1 MAILKRFNRLQGLKD
16 VDVFFD
22 EEGLNSNFFNIT
34 EFPDPIQVGKNSF
47 LIAGSEQLA
56 NFIELKIDVIDS
68 EGNSI
73 YHEPVR
79 GLLEG
84 NARRISIECYNSN
97 APGIGKLIV
106 VGEANPD
113 VVDVPEE
120 WKGVYNVRYT
130 RPISINT
137 TQINTQ
143 PIFFYKQ
150 PKIRAREITKA
161 FIDLLPAS
169 ASYSITG
176 SASITATDP
185 GSLFGINE
193 TSVNDEE
200 ASFSVAEFGEDKPGK
215 FLDTYKNKRENK
227 ISIGNQPTVMALG
240 RVQRRASPEP
250 QTHTITVDNVE
261 SSPENGPDEMSSA
274 FVGGKILIRNPKVDE
289 STFYIGNN
297 SFIVTDDV
305 YVSRIQEVINGNT
318 LIPETPFT
326 VKKHPTPQTDPPVG
340 YKDPDFDDYR
350 VWSSTNNQGKLIGDG
365 TINPE
370 QVSPKQPSTPHTDE
384 TGAIYY
390 WGQVLDQSRIPKE
403 GEGGGNESI
412 NYWGWLESGS
422 VSQESLEA
430 GVEKFNVSMLPNSN
444 VTMSILP
451 TPGRSLKSTHLRSY
465 ADFSI
470 VNMRTFSGDVFRIKV
485 YGKLKGG
492 LADFELLYDSPIE
505 SPQTL
510 IDPFSA
516 DGFLNVGYF
525 YTGSIISD
533 YWASS
538 SNGTVTQ
545 NNTYMVDGA
554 LVSGSNREL
563 NEKVEFFTTS
573 SYKLE
578 RNVSYTLSF
587 DSYFVKG
594 DKKFQQPNSE
604 EVVTK
609 KDAILEVYLSGSA
622 AADGQNKTGDDL
634 FLGSVN
640 TTKWRGVNEGE
651 QKGIFQ
657 TFLSSAKHFPS
668 AQIKFVAK
676 SGQWVIKDVDLKP
689 TSDTNFSPDYFRQ
702 IIPLPFIHKRPA
714 SMDFLVEFYDINN
727 NIANT
732 FSFMENFRII
742 GAPQVVA
749 QGDNNLL
756 SGSLY
761 LGNIQ
766 GQGIEVHG
774 GSAFLRSIGYE
785 GWEAARSSGSG
796 GFMIWSGSLSS
807 DGTNLLQTTESYDGV
822 GLEIVDAHGATDR
835 YLKFRTNPSTFEVVT
850 DQFFLGNAG
859 AHISSSGGSLTITSS
874 NFHLDKDGDV
884 NMAGTITATAGN
896 IGDFQIVSGQISGSN
911 ITFNANNST
920 IFKTDQG
927 PGSDSSAAFDKLRDE
942 YYIDFTPEE
951 ESPDNFYIKMGPNFM
966 VDKDGILIASGAE
979 FIGTITA
986 SAGLIGGFNIGSA
999 SLFAGSSEHSPNFYI
1014 SGSASGNQ
1022 PGTGTF
1028 ISSSRFQV
1036 TAEGDITGSQVL
1048 FTGGKIGGFTVTEN
1062 TISSSNL
1069 LINAENG
1076 ELRTT
1081 NFVTGTK
1088 GWRITAGV
1096 YGGIDSNG
1104 TAEFEN
1110 IRVRGTLRTAVFEKE
1125 TVNAVGGQL
1134 WIANSTALSGSAS
1147 ASQEI
1152 LHVENSSGFVKDEI
1166 IFAKKVNGTGFTK
1179 EYMKVFSQSRVDQDS
1194 DDDFSGYLHVTRSF
1208 GGQATGSA
1216 FTNVTTITEPIT
1228 TKVETSLTVADE
1240 SPSGIDLK
1248 DSTIRIDDEIMQVT
1262 GSESNKIHVRRGT
1275 NGTDK
1280 ATHSDNANVAKVDPD
1295 VAFLLGLVSP
1305 GEAYTEGQVLVSTGR
1320 YISGT
1325 GATARGSGYMLLN
1338 ANPGDAT
1345 TPYMDFHERTG
1356 SGIYDS
1362 RLKTRIGDLSGLV
1375 ATAIGDELFRGSTDP
1390 GFGLVSENIYLK
1402 GLIQAESGSIG
1413 GLEMTGKEIFVAD
1426 SVGSFG
1432 DSSTAF
1438 FVSASGHFSLKD
1450 NITWDTSTLTVK
1462 PTNINITTTGTNKI
1476 KISGSNGSSDVPV
1489 IALGTTLN
1497 TTVAGTNA
1505 GIYMDGTGDFLAY
1518 GNSTNYIKFDVGG
1531 TPVLDIKSDTFD
1543 LKTST
1548 IHISSSN
1555 NGIIAMGHP
1564 SIPED
1569 SGSSGIY
1576 LDGKGNVNL
1585 QQGQS
1590 YIRATSGSGL
1600 AMNYPSYSLNTE
1612 GHIVAQGVSIKG
1624 NLEAETGFF
1633 GTNSSTG
1640 WIIDGNKIRSKVLD
1654 SSKTGSI
1661 EIDATP
1667 GSPNITLID
1676 SGSFVAEIVPD
1687 FTPANVI
1694 LTAGGDTYED
1704 TDSKGSPSTNEADS
1718 GTIAISNGQTS
1729 SDLDLFA
1736 GFSDEN
1742 DADYYSDAGGSLDK
1756 AALTANTEYKSTAT
1770 IKVDVTVQTSN
1781 DDQLS
1786 YNLGGNIGVAIN
1798 LLLVNAAGGNLYD
1811 ENVGGTIFPQE
1822 GAGSGTTTTFTFTKT
1837 ISLNHEVGG
1846 SDINVYWHAKDVSV
1860 TNNNLQEDFA
1870 LSLEPFRPAP
1880 TVDTNITKV
1889 EVYFTS
1895 TSHRPSSKKTEL
1907 APGGFQSVVLKNAT
1921 MKNSTNRYVRLSP
1934 QETKTVDMHGLVH
1947 ITGSLSVGQNSDGAS
1962 TGFVAVDDGN
1972 AGNPSFRFRTDNNTG
1987 FFLQSAD
1994 DIGVSIAGSE
2004 KFRFANNGH
2013 FHATND
2019 ITGFSSTPS
2028 DKKLKTNIKD
2038 INYGLSDIIKL
2049 QGRQFD
2055 WKRDDRGH
2063 DIGVIAQEVQEVV
2076 PELVKEVEGLNGE
2089 SSFLTVSYEKLVPV
2103 LIESIKE
2110 QQKQIDELRKLIDR
2124 MFI

>member
-1 MAILKRFNRLQGLKD
+1 MAILKRFNRLQGLRD
-16 VDVFFD
+16 VDVFFE

-34 EFPDPIQVGKNSF
+34 EFPDPLQVGKNSF
-47 LIAGSEQLA
+47 LIGGSQQLA
-56 NFIELKIDVIDS
+56 NFIELKIDILDS

-79 GLLEG
+79 GVLEG
-84 NARRISIECYNSN
+84 NARRISIEVYDTNS
-97 APGIGKLIV
+97 PGTGQLII

-113 VVDVPEE
+113 IVDVPDE
-120 WKGVYNVRYT
+120 WRGVYNVRYS

-176 SASITATDP
+176 SAAIAATDP
-185 GSLFGINE
+185 GSLMGVNE
-193 TSVNDEE
+193 NAVNDEE
-200 ASFSVAEFGEDKPGK
+200 SSFSVAEFGEDKPGK

-227 ISIGNQPTVMALG
+227 ISVGNQPTVMALG

-250 QTHTITVDNVE
+250 PTHTITVDNVE

-274 FVGGKILIRNPKVDE
+274 FVGGKILIRNPVVDE
-289 STFYIGNN
+289 SSFYIGSN
-297 SFIVTDDV
+297 SHIVTDEY

-318 LIPETPFT
+318 FIPETPFT
-326 VKKHPTPQTDPPVG
+326 VKKYPTPQTDPPVG

-422 VSQESLEA
+422 VSQEELEA
-430 GVEKFNVSMLPNSN
+430 GVEEYNVSMLPNSN

-451 TPGRSLKSTHLRSY
+451 TPGRSLKTTHLRSY

-470 VNMRTFSGDVFRIKV
+470 INMRTFSGDVFRIKV
-485 YGKLKGG
+485 YGKLRGG

-510 IDPFSA
+510 IDPYSA

-533 YWASS
+533 YCASYY
-538 SNGTVTQ
+538 NDTVTQ

-554 LVSGSNREL
+554 LISGSNKEL

-578 RNVSYTLSF
+578 RNVQYTLSF
-587 DSYFVKG
+587 DSYFIKG
-594 DKKFQQPNSE
+594 DKKFLQNKSE
-604 EVVTK
+604 EVITR
-609 KDAILEVYLSGSA
+609 KDATLDVYLSGSA
-622 AADGQNKTGDDL
+622 AKDGQNKTGDDL

-640 TTKWRGVNEGE
+640 TTKWRGIDKGI

-657 TFLSSAKHFPS
+657 TFLSSGKHFPS

-714 SMDFLVEFYDINN
+714 TMDFLVEFYDINN
-727 NIANT
+727 KIANT

-785 GWEAARSSGSG
+785 GFEATTSSGSG

-807 DGTNLLQTTESYDGV
+807 DGANLLQTTESYDGV
-822 GLEIVDAHGATDR
+822 GLEIVDAHGAIDR

-850 DQFFLGNAG
+850 DQFFLGQSGKSFVSGSNG
-859 AHISSSGGSLTITSS
+859 NIEIFSSGTTTLSGSNVDILTPNFFFGGQSNFISGSGGNIEISSS
-874 NFHLDKDGDV
+874 NFNLQPDGDV
-884 NMAGTITATAGN
+884 IMQGTITAEAGGTIGGWDITSDAISDLNASGKGIEIKSHATTPIITIKEDSDNKLELYHTTATNWGLIGTSGGN
-896 IGDFQIVSGQISGSN
+896 TVFRLGSTNQIGGFGITNTAISSSNDNLILRNSGQI
-911 ITFNANNST
+911 T
-920 IFKTDQG
+920 
-927 PGSDSSAAFDKLRDE
+927 GSD
-942 YYIDFTPEE
+942 
-951 ESPDNFYIKMGPNFM
+951 
-966 VDKDGILIASGAE
+966 
-979 FIGTITA
+979 
-986 SAGLIGGFNIGSA
+986 
-999 SLFAGSSEHSPNFYI
+999 
-1014 SGSASGNQ
+1014 
-1022 PGTGTF
+1022 
-1028 ISSSRFQV
+1028 
-1036 TAEGDITGSQVL
+1036 VL
-1048 FTGGKIGGFTVTEN
+1048 FTGGRIGGFSIESSS
-1062 TISSSNL
+1062 ISSSNL
-1069 LINAENG
+1069 LIHADDG

-1081 NFVTGTK
+1081 NFITGTK

-1096 YGGIDSNG
+1096 YGGLDSNG

-1147 ASQEI
+1147 SSQEI
-1152 LHVENSSGFVKDEI
+1152 LHVENASGFVKDEI

-1179 EYMKVFSQSRVDQDS
+1179 EYMKVHSQSRVDQDS
-1194 DDDFSGYLHVTRSF
+1194 DNDYSGYLHVTRSF
-1208 GGQATGSA
+1208 GGTATGSA

-1275 NGTDK
+1275 NGTNK
-1280 ATHSDNANVAKVDPD
+1280 VTHSDNANVEKVDPD

-1305 GEAYTEGQVLVSTGR
+1305 AEAYTEGQVLVSTGR

-1325 GATARGSGYMLLN
+1325 GENARGSGYMLLN

-1362 RLKTRIGDLSGLV
+1362 KLKTRIGDLSGLV
-1375 ATAIGDELFRGSTDP
+1375 ATAIGDELFRGSRDP

-1426 SVGSFG
+1426 DVGVFG
-1432 DSSTAF
+1432 ESSTAF
-1438 FVSASGHFSLKD
+1438 FVSSSGHFSLKD
-1450 NITWDTSTLTVK
+1450 NITWDTSTLTIK

-1497 TTVAGTNA
+1497 TSVAGTNT

-1531 TPVLDIKSDTFD
+1531 TPVLDIKAAEIDI
-1543 LKTST
+1543 KTDT

-1555 NGIIAMGHP
+1555 QGRKDAAIAMGIP
-1564 SIPED
+1564 IPENATSD
-1569 SGSSGIY
+1569 GIFLSASG
-1576 LDGKGNVNL
+1576 DFNF

-1590 YIRATSGSGL
+1590 YIRAITGSGL
-1600 AMNYPSYSLNTE
+1600 SMNYPSYSLNTD
-1612 GHIVAQGVSIKG
+1612 GHIVAQGASIKG

-1633 GTNSSTG
+1633 GTNASTG

-1654 SSKTGSI
+1654 ATLTGSI

-1667 GSPNITLID
+1667 GSPNITLMD
-1676 SGSFVAEIVPD
+1676 TGSFVAEIVPD

-1694 LTAGGDTYED
+1694 LVAGGNTFSD

-1736 GFSDEN
+1736 GFTN
-1742 DADYYSDAGGSLDK
+1742 ATTADYYSDAGGSLAK
-1756 AALTANTEYKSTAT
+1756 ATLTSNTEYKSTAT
-1770 IKVDVTVQTSN
+1770 INVDVTVQTTN
-1781 DDQLS
+1781 
-1786 YNLGGNIGVAIN
+1786 YNELAYNIGGNIGVSVE
-1798 LLLVNAAGGNLYD
+1798 LVLTDGSTEIYNQS
-1811 ENVGGTIFPQE
+1811 VGGTIYPQE
-1822 GAGSGTTTTFTFTKT
+1822 GTGTTTTFTFTRT
-1837 ISLNHEVGG
+1837 VSLNHEIGG
-1846 SDINVYWHAKDVSV
+1846 SNYSAYWHAKDVSA
-1860 TNNNLQEDFA
+1860 TNNNLQEDYAF
-1870 LSLEPFRPAP
+1870 SLDPFRPAS
-1880 TVDTNITKV
+1880 TVDANITKV

-1921 MKNSTNRYVRLSP
+1921 MNNSTNRYVRLSP

-1962 TGFVAVDDGN
+1962 TGFVAVDNG
-1972 AGNPSFRFRTDNNTG
+1972 AASTPSFRFRTDNNTG

-1994 DIGVSIAGSE
+1994 DIGVSVGGSE
-2004 KFRFANNGH
+2004 EFRFANNGH
-2013 FHATND
+2013 FHASND

-2038 INYGLSDIIKL
+2038 INYGLSDIVKL

-2076 PELVKEVEGLNGE
+2076 PELVKEVDGLNGE
-2089 SSFLTVSYEKLVPV
+2089 DSFLTVSYEKLVPV

-2110 QQKQIDELRKLIDR
+2110 QQKQIDELKKTIDR